1 VNYFQINLKYLR
13 QVFEVGQETLAAI
26 VHKSRNTISN
36 WQTGV
41 SEPNIDELIKLARFF
56 HIRLDIFIMIN
67 IEKEKL
73 VTDEHILEFSKKGTI
88 KKDPVEYD
96 TTDLPASQLNE
107 PDEPLLVQVLGEL
120 KKLNGNVGRLRIE
133 VKKKMN

>member
-13 QVFEVGQETLAAI
+13 QIFEVGQEALAAI
-26 VHKSRNTISN
+26 VNKSRNTISN

-41 SEPNIDELIKLARFF
+41 SEPNIDELIKLSRFF
-56 HIRLDIFIMIN
+56 HIRLDILIMVN
-67 IEKEKL
+67 IEK
-73 VTDEHILEFSKKGTI
+73 EHILEFSKRGTI

-96 TTDLPASQLNE
+96 TTDLPASQVNE